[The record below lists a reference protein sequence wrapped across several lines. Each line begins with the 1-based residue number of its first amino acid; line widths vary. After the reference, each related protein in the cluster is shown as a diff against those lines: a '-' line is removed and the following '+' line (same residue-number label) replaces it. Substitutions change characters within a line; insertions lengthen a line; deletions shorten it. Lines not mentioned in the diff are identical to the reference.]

1 MRFRSVGAA
10 KRPARARPA
19 NPFVIPAGWYR
30 PRTDTRAAFVKRVGR
45 EPTEGD
51 EGRLK
56 YIVKYSKQAFRA
68 PINETTLEAG
78 YEMLGYFLKN
88 PEGGLPPQ
96 KLFKPGGRLAEKARA
111 TVQSH
116 INAYKASHSSWF
128 SKLNPA
134 KLISAAANI
143 VSKVAPF
150 IDMAIKLVPGAG
162 QLYSIAKA
170 GVTMGMALA
179 KGRPLTDAFV
189 DATLSALPGGE
200 LVQRAARTVISLAK
214 GRSLTGAMLDQ
225 VKEQFPGAEKAIT
238 IAAGIANG
246 RKLQD
251 MAIDEVKGLAAS
263 QLKGLRMPLPS
274 GVDIPPGMKKG
285 AEYAMGVLHKTELP
299 NGAPLTPAAALAIRK
314 RLSKAQRMGFDRVM
328 SMRALKNL
336 RAGSPHVPRPRP
348 LTVPRGT
355 PFVTATG
362 VVAL

>member
-1 MRFRSVGAA
+1 MRLRSVGAA

-30 PRTDTRAAFVKRVGR
+30 PRTDTRAAFVKRIGR
-45 EPTEGD
+45 EPDEGE

-78 YEMLGYFLKN
+78 HGMLGYYLKD
-88 PEGGLPPQ
+88 PSKGLPSKKYVERVIGP
-96 KLFKPGGRLAEKARA
+96 RA
-111 TVQSH
+111 QAVVHQH
-116 INAYKASHSSWF
+116 IHAYHASHSSFF

-150 IDMAIKLVPGAG
+150 VDMAIKLVPGAG
-162 QLYSIAKA
+162 QIYSAAKA
-170 GVTMGMALA
+170 AVNIGMSLA
-179 KGRPLTDAFV
+179 KGRPLTDAFI
-189 DATLSALPGGE
+189 DGALAALPGGDIAK
-200 LVQRAARTVISLAK
+200 RAARAVISLAK

-225 VKEQFPGAEKAIT
+225 VKEQFPGADKAIAV
-238 IAAGIANG
+238 AAGIAHG

-251 MAIDEVKGLAAS
+251 IAIDEVKGLAAS
-263 QLKGLRMPLPS
+263 QLKGLKMPLPA
-274 GVDIPPGMKKG
+274 GVEIPAGMRKG

-299 NGAPLTPAAALAIRK
+299 NGSPLTPAAALAIRK
-314 RLSKAQRMGFDRVM
+314 RLSKVQRQGFDRVM
-328 SMRALKNL
+328 SMRALKNF

-348 LTVPRGT
+348 LSLKGATL
-355 PFVTATG
+355 VTSTG
-362 VVAL
+362 LVRL